1 MKPVR
6 ITRMAHS
13 AYGPR
18 QVPRLLIIYCQ
29 EAAEAARPGDF
40 GPGGCQQSVC
50 ATRPWR
56 EATARGQSTTDAER
70 GQRRRRR
77 CNAGGRGLHASLRKG
92 GGLQSLDDVAQTD
105 GRRACHASSGRHSW
119 PSARSALLMV
129 AA

>member
-77 CNAGGRGLHASLRKG
+77 CNAGGRRSRKAREFARREG
-92 GGLQSLDDVAQTD
+92 DCSRWTTWRRRTD
-105 GRRACHASSGRHSW
+105 GGRVMHLAVVIHGHRRAAPC
-119 PSARSALLMV
+119 
-129 AA
+129 